1 METTCFILLKWGTSK
16 LDSLLFFVPLALLIV
31 LWGSTHVI
39 RFIRHKVQDYKE
51 MMLLLKEE
59 GNEDEF
65 EAYLSPA

>member
-59 GNEDEF
+59 GKEDEF